1 MKNSLKIALG
11 VATAVAGAGA
21 VTLPS
26 VVGAWGDNGGG
37 RPSYTIDQINKGEL
51 GDKIVFNSISNSTIG
66 DEKNFVGAR
75 DASTGN
81 NGAANVWNGN
91 DITVEDGKYYLVRIY
106 AHNNSPKGYEA
117 VAKDTAVSFQIPKT
131 SGKSVEVNGFITSS
145 NATPSKYW
153 DYVKFNSNVNFHL
166 EYVKGSALL
175 ENNGIGANGGIK
187 LSDSVVGNYAK
198 IGYSALNGE
207 VPGCYQYANYVTI
220 KVKAVYDYNY
230 DIAKTVRKAGTKDW
244 SETLA
249 VKVGDTV
256 EYQIAYKNTEAAT
269 VNNVMVKDVLPNNV
283 EYVKGSTVLYNA
295 AHASGAKVNDDKLVS
310 TGINIG
316 NYTAGSNAYI
326 RFQAKVV
333 DKNLACGDNTITNWG
348 QIGVGQTTKQ
358 DAATITVKK
367 TCDKPTP
374 TPTPTP
380 DNPTTPETTS
390 TTTVATVSSL
400 PQTGATLTASGIVG
414 VGATVTA
421 AGYYIAS
428 RKKLH

>member
-1 MKNSLKIALG
+1 M
-11 VATAVAGAGA
+11 
-21 VTLPS
+21 
-26 VVGAWGDNGGG
+26 
-37 RPSYTIDQINKGEL
+37 
-51 GDKIVFNSISNSTIG
+51 
-66 DEKNFVGAR
+66 
-75 DASTGN
+75 
-81 NGAANVWNGN
+81 
-91 DITVEDGKYYLVRIY
+91 
-106 AHNNSPKGYEA
+106 
-117 VAKDTAVSFQIPKT
+117 
-131 SGKSVEVNGFITSS
+131 
-145 NATPSKYW
+145 
-153 DYVKFNSNVNFHL
+153 
-166 EYVKGSALL
+166 
-175 ENNGIGANGGIK
+175 
-187 LSDSVVGNYAK
+187 
-198 IGYSALNGE
+198 
-207 VPGCYQYANYVTI
+207 
-220 KVKAVYDYNY
+220 
-230 DIAKTVRKAGTKDW
+230 
-244 SETLA
+244 
-249 VKVGDTV
+249 KVGDTV

-380 DNPTTPETTS
+380 DNPTTPETTT